1 MKRLAAILICLVLLG
16 SILTG
21 CSPTETISGKA
32 DVEESIADWKLEIR
46 SGILYITVYDGT
58 IYKTRIEADE
68 ISVLRPTF
76 DEGGTVCTATLYKD
90 HKEVDI
96 INRSYVD
103 DYNVTEEDLEERVGP
118 VTKVVLADE

>member
-68 ISVLRPTF
+68 ISVLRP
-76 DEGGTVCTATLYKD
+76 ESGMGTVCTATLYKD

-103 DYNVTEEDLEERVGP
+103 SYEVTEGQLEEQVGP
-118 VTKVVLADE
+118 VSKVVLAEE

>member
-1 MKRLAAILICLVLLG
+1 MKRLAALLFSLVLLG

-58 IYKTRIEADE
+58 IYKTQIEADE
-68 ISVLRPTF
+68 ISVLRP
-76 DEGGTVCTATLYKD
+76 ESGRGTVCTATLYKD

-103 DYNVTEEDLEERVGP
+103 DYNVTEEDLEEIVGP
-118 VTKVVLADE
+118 VTKAQLADE